1 MISIDYHQ
9 RLANISGQITRLFL
23 LIISLFILFSFNRF
37 LFFSL
42 FSDSSEG
49 TNEFF
54 KILNGFL
61 LGIKYDSATIIYGLS
76 IPVLLF
82 YLGIVIPVKK
92 YLPMCSIISKIWTT
106 LILFLFLFIFSID
119 VFFYEF
125 YQDHLN
131 IIFFEIFEDDTQ
143 AVIKTILR
151 NYPVFAIVTGLV
163 ILGSVVYYLLGK
175 VFYYQNENSKNPLK
189 HIGILVGSF
198 IGFAMMA
205 RSNPLS

>member
-82 YLGIVIPVKK
+82 YLGIVIPRFWRKLESVR
-92 YLPMCSIISKIWTT
+92 IWDARF
-106 LILFLFLFIFSID
+106 LILMHFVLTVVLS
-119 VFFYEF
+119 
-125 YQDHLN
+125 LPLLRRARA
-131 IIFFEIFEDDTQ
+131 EISFCPLSGTGLTTRLRLVHRSG
-143 AVIKTILR
+143 VIKKILPWR
-151 NYPVFAIVTGLV
+151 LV
-163 ILGSVVYYLLGK
+163 RITFTSNLIYGARALLRDIEW
-175 VFYYQNENSKNPLK
+175 V
-189 HIGILVGSF
+189 
-198 IGFAMMA
+198 
-205 RSNPLS
+205 